1 MTYRNKTI
9 FKKKEKIGGLKLPY
23 FKIYYKAIEIKGLPR
38 WC

>member
-9 FKKKEKIGGLKLPY
+9 FKKKEKIRGLKLPY